1 MARVPGRRGPPTL
14 RTRGR
19 SSAVLLAALLS
30 SHCAAMGAAP
40 AETELT
46 AGVAVNG
53 TTAKNEAAFFHF
65 TLAPY
70 EDAVL
75 TLTMLDGDADVYV
88 LGPSYSRLSGFGPGP
103 KGATAVNVDHFG
115 NDDNFNRYDSFWS
128 SYESAGTDEVL
139 YISSSDD
146 PIRVGSV
153 DTSRTFRV
161 GVWGWSRWGEH
172 GARGSAWSVSFEPRN
187 HAAAVNR
194 ADQKAAMRAAFDA
207 CCGDGSVLTT
217 HTTQCKDWRDR
228 DDTTVPMDACHVRG
242 NVCDASGALSSVGFA
257 EFNMTCDLGAL
268 VVALAPVLGS
278 VTRFDVSANPSLTTG
293 RADVSAWP
301 AAARTPAGTLAA
313 LLRAT
318 APNVTHLHL
327 EANVFLFDGSASD
340 AARRSENTFTPEVCS
355 AFRDRA
361 STLASF
367 KARRVGLKGA
377 FPIGQECLLGSASV
391 DVKISGNALSG
402 ALPAPPNDGGCPA
415 LLFFRAEGN
424 AFEGTIPERFA
435 TNAPLATFLDFS
447 NNRLTGNV
455 PGFGATGTQDALQF
469 LRAKNNSL
477 VGGVPGSLLGADA
490 RLVGL
495 DLSRNLLS
503 GPLPRDA
510 FAGPRL
516 TDLDLRR
523 NALTGRLPDVMSLAE
538 AANANSIERD
548 ADGVSVSAAAADRV
562 LAFVDLA
569 ENAFEGYG
577 FPDALVAA
585 PQLTYLYL
593 ENNALTG
600 DLPSLTNGDPAA
612 LEHNVRFKRTR
623 VLSLSKNRF
632 TGFVPDDHLLLDV
645 FVAPP
650 GAVVDEISGTYVTL
664 QHVYDIS
671 DNQVGGSIPTWFAMY
686 REYEYITVALENNLF
701 ACPVP
706 DAARYLYRET
716 ACVRETGEDDYV
728 GGSASGRKE
737 PPDEDGNVEAGTSIG
752 AGIEDERAYSP
763 SSAQSAA
770 EPRRSEG
777 VFGFG
782 SLGTVAG
789 AGALFAALLALSLL
803 TRAAGAHI
811 VRQRRRAL
819 ARDAFDTWGVDRLDD
834 IGRRNAWGDVEMADR
849 RGGGS
854 RR

>member
-30 SHCAAMGAAP
+30 IHCAAMGAAP

-46 AGVAVNG
+46 AGVAVSG
-53 TTAKNEAAFFHF
+53 TTAKNEAAFFQF

-88 LGPSYSRLSGFGPGP
+88 LGPFHSRLSGYGPGP
-103 KGATAVNVDHFG
+103 EGATAINV
-115 NDDNFNRYDSFWS
+115 DDNFNYYDSFWS

-146 PIRVGSV
+146 QIRVGSV
-153 DTSRTFRV
+153 ETNRTFRV
-161 GVWGWSRWGEH
+161 GVWGWSRWGEL
-172 GARGSAWSVSFEPRN
+172 GARGSAWSVSFETRN
-187 HAAAVNR
+187 HTAAVNR

-207 CCGDGSVLTT
+207 CCGDGSTL
-217 HTTQCKDWRDR
+217 TTQCKDWRDR
-228 DDTTVPMDACHVRG
+228 DDKTVPMDACHVRG

-257 EFNMTCDLGAL
+257 EFDMTCDLGAL

-327 EANVFLFDGSASD
+327 EANVFLFDGDSD
-340 AARRSENTFTPEVCS
+340 SESTFTSEVCS

-367 KARRVGLKGA
+367 KARGVGLKGA

-447 NNRLTGNV
+447 DNRLTGNV
-455 PGFGATGTQDALQF
+455 PAFGATGTQDALQF

-490 RLVGL
+490 RLAGL

-510 FAGPRL
+510 FAGTRL

-538 AANANSIERD
+538 AANANAIERD

-664 QHVYDIS
+664 QHVYDVS
-671 DNQVGGSIPTWFAMY
+671 DNQVGGSIPAWFAMY

-716 ACVRETGEDDYV
+716 ACVPADEDDHV

-737 PPDEDGNVEAGTSIG
+737 PPDEDGNVEAGAPIG

-763 SSAQSAA
+763 SSARNSA
-770 EPRRSEG
+770 EPIRSEG

-782 SLGTVAG
+782 SLGTAAG

-803 TRAAGAHI
+803 ARAFGAHTI
-811 VRQRRRAL
+811 RQRRRAL
-819 ARDAFDTWGVDRLDD
+819 ARDAFDAWGVDRLDD
-834 IGRRNAWGDVEMADR
+834 IGRRNAWGDVELADQ